1 MRSSDQWKGCRQI
14 LPLTCCVILGP
25 LLPSSRWTGRLWWP
39 PAVGTAGGTVAALRG
54 VRRLHTQAG
63 PEEGGS
69 HASQPR
75 QRAGKPALRLSVL
88 GPQASLGFRCFLQG
102 LFICL
107 ADSAINQ
114 RSLASPKQPVR
125 RGGEHS
131 PRSPGTHR
139 PDGRPAP
146 LTSPRAGAG
155 DPRGQVEKGR
165 APHTDGLPGCP
176 LPCRSHSDEGTPLLP
191 EAGVCTWARRARGPC
206 TTQWPSLASASGGRG
221 GCPWC
226 CRSSPKLPP
235 WTKEPIHRVGIL
247 RAG

>member
-1 MRSSDQWKGCRQI
+1 MATSRRDRGWHGGSS
-14 LPLTCCVILGP
+14 
-25 LLPSSRWTGRLWWP
+25 
-39 PAVGTAGGTVAALRG
+39 AGGAPVTHGGWAGGGGAATRHSLVSERESLLSDESVCG
-54 VRRLHTQAG
+54 C
-63 PEEGGS
+63 
-69 HASQPR
+69 
-75 QRAGKPALRLSVL
+75 LSVL
-88 GPQASLGFRCFLQG
+88 GPQASLCFRFFLQS

-114 RSLASPKQPVR
+114 CSLAFPKQPVR

-206 TTQWPSLASASGGRG
+206 TTQWPSLASASGGKG

-235 WTKEPIHRVGIL
+235 WTREPIYRVGIL
-247 RAG
+247 RGG